1 MNSPY
6 WVQIQLYINLL
17 NLIGYKSMCYL
28 AIDPSGD
35 EYIYLKEPVRQ
46 EVKDINGSVV
56 FEQWA
61 CAGKSMKL
69 PQGSIKV
76 LTGKNLRY
84 SDEPVKI

>member
-1 MNSPY
+1 MGANPIVYKPFKPY
-6 WVQIQLYINLL
+6 WVQF
-17 NLIGYKSMCYL
+17 MCYL

-46 EVKDINGSVV
+46 EVKDIKGNVV

-76 LTGKNLRY
+76 LTGKNLGY